1 MNIGGRKSR
10 KIKDLKIRET
20 VPSAHFTG
28 NMIVTGPQQGYTPG
42 YINYDD
48 LVEGALEGVA
58 EHRASTRQRHLR

>member
-1 MNIGGRKSR
+1 
-10 KIKDLKIRET
+10 
-20 VPSAHFTG
+20 
-28 NMIVTGPQQGYTPG
+28 MIVTGPQQGYTPG